1 MAAPRS
7 VGAALAAA
15 WLTGCTA
22 TLLTGPIPDGAA
34 TVYVV
39 SRGWH
44 TEIGLPV
51 SAVAGPLASVEP
63 DFPGTRF
70 MVFGFGEREYYM
82 AHNEGS
88 GEMLAALFPSPSAI
102 LLTSLRSPPPEAFA
116 GLKVA
121 TLRLPESGVQLI
133 AMRIWH
139 DLAKTANGLP
149 VRLAD
154 GPSAGSVFYASNETY
169 DAFHTCN
176 TWTALRL
183 RDGGLPM
190 NTHVLFAGEVMQQ
203 AMRIAARQ
211 AQNDDR

>member
-102 LLTSLRSPPPEAFA
+102 LVTFLRPPPPEAFA

-121 TLRLPESGVQLI
+121 ALRLPESGVRLI
-133 AMRIWH
+133 AMRIWE
-139 DLAKTANGLP
+139 DLAKTTNGLP

-154 GPSAGSVFYASNETY
+154 DPSAGSVFYASNETY